1 MEQMNMSS
9 SKAAL
14 TNAFHQP
21 VSGFQYRQ
29 LVIPTAPIP
38 AAEEEEI
45 PQEPS
50 VTMTEEAFRSHVAAE
65 RAAAASEME
74 TRLRQE
80 YEQKAARESRKISEA
95 IRNFEE
101 ARKQYFSRVEAE
113 VVQLALSISAKIL
126 HRESQVDP
134 LLVTALVQIALGQ
147 LKEGSAAT
155 IRVRPEEAGRWRDHF
170 ATLPL
175 KLSIVITE
183 DASLEPGDCLLDT
196 EMGTVN
202 FGLDVQLKEV
212 EKGFFDVLAQR
223 PQV

>member
-1 MEQMNMSS
+1 M
-9 SKAAL
+9 
-14 TNAFHQP
+14 
-21 VSGFQYRQ
+21 
-29 LVIPTAPIP
+29 
-38 AAEEEEI
+38 
-45 PQEPS
+45 
-50 VTMTEEAFRSHVAAE
+50 
-65 RAAAASEME
+65 
-74 TRLRQE
+74 
-80 YEQKAARESRKISEA
+80 
-95 IRNFEE
+95 
-101 ARKQYFSRVEAE
+101 
-113 VVQLALSISAKIL
+113 
-126 HRESQVDP
+126 DP